1 MSIRRIAVLSCALV
15 LGLVLAGSAFGQGAR
30 KPVNIEGKQTLPL
43 RVLARPFANVY
54 KAPDEAQGTVMENVA
69 AFEAFYVYTRPSPEE
84 IEMERGWYEVGS
96 DNRGTVIGWMKTD
109 DVFEWKQ
116 AMCLAYT
123 HPEGRSPVLMF
134 ETRTPLES
142 MVAASADAR
151 KSQAQGYY
159 STIDSGR
166 IPADFP
172 VVSVEPKKAVD
183 ISEQFYLLPILD
195 FLTME
200 MDGREG
206 RILELAAVTKAGPDA
221 REETDI
227 RENQEYLSAA
237 TESSTAI
244 SSDEL
249 KNLKVDIVWVADTT
263 VSMRPYIDRTLQVIR
278 DVSEEIHLQSEIS
291 QNLRFG
297 IWGYRD
303 AMALNPDVGY
313 GTNNYT
319 PALQPIAEFMQT
331 MATVDVTQVST
342 KGYAEDVFSG
352 VSQAIMDTSWSDNS
366 LRFMILI
373 GDAPGHELGDPA
385 NVSGQDELTLRSVA
399 NDNRVYL
406 FAVHIKNPKAK
417 AQYND
422 LGEVQFKQLSKNKG
436 TPDSA
441 YWNVSSEDLDGF
453 SNISLAVADTIVN
466 ALQEASQG
474 LVSGQQAAAPAHAS
488 GMAPAAVATPVP
500 APAPAPVPTPV
511 QGDELAGIADVQT
524 TSQQV
529 VRAALVEWIGSTTNA
544 KPPRDIVAWA
554 TDKDLMNPAIQAMDV
569 RLLINKRQLDSLKT
583 VLDGVMAAGL
593 RGQIGGEDFFDA
605 LQATAATAARDPE
618 QIKNAQVMADTG
630 LVPEFLDGLPYKSRL
645 MDMSNELWA
654 SWSIDEQDEFLNQ
667 LDARIKTYQHIY
679 DNPDGW
685 IELNKGDDP
694 GDYVYP
700 ISLDLLP

>member
-1 MSIRRIAVLSCALV
+1 MMIFRRAAVLSCVLALV
-15 LGLVLAGSAFGQGAR
+15 LVWAVGASGQEAR

-43 RVLARPFANVY
+43 RVLARPFSNVY

-69 AFEAFYVYTRPSPEE
+69 AFEAFYVYTRPTEEE
-84 IEMERGWYEVGS
+84 IEMEQGWYEVGS

-134 ETRTPLES
+134 ETRGPLET
-142 MVAASADAR
+142 MVNAPADQR

-159 STIDSGR
+159 STIDSGQ
-166 IPADFP
+166 IPAGFP

-183 ISEQFYLLPILD
+183 ISKQFYLLPILD
-195 FLTME
+195 FQGMQI
-200 MDGREG
+200 DGREG

-227 RENQEYLSAA
+227 RENQEYLAAA
-237 TESSTAI
+237 TESSTNITA
-244 SSDEL
+244 DKL

-263 VSMRPYIDRTLQVIR
+263 VSMRPYIERTLQVIR
-278 DVSEEIHLQSEIS
+278 DVSEEIQLQSEVGA
-291 QNLRFG
+291 NLRFG
-297 IWGYRD
+297 LWGYRD
-303 AMALNPDVGY
+303 ALELNPYVVYDTY
-313 GTNNYT
+313 NYT
-319 PALQPIAEFMQT
+319 PALQPIADFMQT
-331 MATVDVTQVST
+331 MSVVQVTETST

-352 VSQAIMDTSWSDNS
+352 VSNAVMDTEWSDNS

-373 GDAPGHELGDPA
+373 GDAPGHELGDPS
-385 NVSGQDELTLRSVA
+385 NISGQDELTLRSVA
-399 NDNRVYL
+399 DDNRVYL

-417 AQYND
+417 AEYNE

-436 TPDSA
+436 TPQSA
-441 YWNVSSEDLDGF
+441 YWDVTSDDLEGF
-453 SNISLAVADTIVN
+453 TNISLAVAGTIVD
-466 ALQEASQG
+466 ALQEAMQG
-474 LVSGQQAAAPAHAS
+474 YVAGQQAAAAMA
-488 GMAPAAVATPVP
+488 APAATP
-500 APAPAPVPTPV
+500 APAPAPIAPPP
-511 QGDELAGIADVQT
+511 AGMEDVQA

-529 VRAALVEWIGSTTNA
+529 VRAALVEWIGSTTDA
-544 KPPRDIVAWA
+544 QPPKDIVAWA

-618 QIKNAQVMADTG
+618 QIKNAQQMADTG